1 MIPREELSSKTL
13 TRKRI
18 GIVLVAFCVLAV
30 TVGLA
35 SVPMLAPGGGTA
47 SGGSGPATDAS
58 VAAAGGSGTGNSVAS
73 SENASATENAA
84 SDGSTN
90 RTSDCDLIDI
100 DGNDN
105 TVSVNISNNTTDG
118 VNVRYHCGAGNA
130 VLDHDLIDIDGNNNT
145 VTVFVQAENG
155 TVAFG
160 EDGSSTD
167 SSGLHVALQCAGDTP
182 ADCDAV
188 DIDGHNNAVTLVV
201 LGEEGQTIHE
211 FGANSSETRTEERT
225 G

>member
-1 MIPREELSSKTL
+1 MIPPEELSSKII

-18 GIVLVAFCVLAV
+18 AIVLVALCVLAV
-30 TVGLA
+30 TAGLA
-35 SVPMLAPGGGTA
+35 SVPMLAPNGAGTV

-58 VAAAGGSGTGNSVAS
+58 VAAAGGSETGNSVAS
-73 SENASATENAA
+73 SENSSTAENAA

-105 TVSVNISNNTTDG
+105 TVSVNISNDTTDG
-118 VNVRYHCGAGNA
+118 VNVRYHCGADNA

-145 VTVFVQAENG
+145 VTVVVRAENG

-160 EDGSSTD
+160 EDESDTD
-167 SSGLHVALQCAGDTP
+167 SNGLHVALQCAGDTT

-188 DIDGHNNAVTLVV
+188 DVDGHNNSVTLVV
-201 LGEEGQTIHE
+201 LGEDGRTVHE
-211 FGANSSETRTEERT
+211 FGVNSSETTRTE
-225 G
+225 